1 MVILIVLDN
10 VEMLVHILTPPL
22 LETLCGRSRR
32 RSLGG
37 PRGPLRDATMTDFL
51 GKKCFFAL
59 WNIHVWGGVDYL
71 CNELQL
77 PNINAMRPYFID
89 AISRAPGV
97 PHPLT
102 NCSLAASWK
111 STIVSPAEGILVLVS
126 SHPTLSIAGACRWHC
141 PGDLMHDGDVGVVQ
155 YFVGSILEEL

>member
-1 MVILIVLDN
+1 MRKITKAI
-10 VEMLVHILTPPL
+10 I
-22 LETLCGRSRR
+22 GRAA
-32 RSLGG
+32 RSSA
-37 PRGPLRDATMTDFL
+37 RCNDDRFL
-51 GKKCFFAL
+51 GEEMFLRLVEYTFG
-59 WNIHVWGGVDYL
+59 GGVDYL